1 MSPSLC
7 QIIFKSL
14 TVTDVT
20 RVIKIAARFTVW
32 GTGLHVK

>member
-1 MSPSLC
+1 VSPSLY

-20 RVIKIAARFTVW
+20 RVIKIAAGLTVW